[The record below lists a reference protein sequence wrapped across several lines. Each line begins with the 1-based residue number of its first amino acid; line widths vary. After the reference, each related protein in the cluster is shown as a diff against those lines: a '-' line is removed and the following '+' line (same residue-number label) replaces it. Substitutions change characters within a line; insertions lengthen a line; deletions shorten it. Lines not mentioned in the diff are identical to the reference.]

1 MPNLSGAGFHSTEV
15 IILEERPR
23 RWGWLLALG
32 ILTLVAGTI
41 GIIASVAFTI
51 GGVLFFGGALLA
63 VGILQLVHAFTARE
77 TQWVGRLS
85 MIALGLLY
93 LLMGGLI
100 IWDPLAASL
109 GITLM
114 IGALFAV
121 AGVFRLAEAWRR
133 RSRQWRWVAPLIVG
147 LLNLAFAAV
156 VLFHWPVSGLWV
168 IGLIIALEFLL
179 NGWLLV
185 FAALATRRASSR
197 ARAHET
203 PV

>member
-1 MPNLSGAGFHSTEV
+1 
-15 IILEERPR
+15 
-23 RWGWLLALG
+23 
-32 ILTLVAGTI
+32 
-41 GIIASVAFTI
+41 
-51 GGVLFFGGALLA
+51 
-63 VGILQLVHAFTARE
+63 
-77 TQWVGRLS
+77 
-85 MIALGLLY
+85 MIVLGLLY

-133 RSRQWRWVAPLIVG
+133 RSRQWRWVMPLIAG
-147 LLNLAFAAV
+147 LLNLAFSAV
-156 VLFHWPVSGLWV
+156 IYFHWPVSGLWV

-185 FAALATRRASSR
+185 FAALATRRLQKAAIAS
-197 ARAHET
+197 
-203 PV
+203 